1 MPQERCFQLVEHAL
15 KGIQQ
20 VTFRGTPTFCHRQM
34 RQNCRFYRIFV
45 QYFVHERSVYL
56 GFCITKDN
64 KLLSIYRNIKSQG
77 DFISFS
83 DEIVMILVRFI
94 KLLTIFILTGC
105 SCLRSGQGCNIK
117 EIVSETYNN
126 DSIWTIHVV
135 FNGCPDKFQRKQL
148 VNERITKEHPNEVYR
163 ISAMKEYNGKMY
175 NNYIYQIIVES
186 K

>member
-1 MPQERCFQLVEHAL
+1 MLSTCRACTERHPTGYFSRHTHVLPQTNAPELQILSYLCPVLCTEECLSCFLH
-15 KGIQQ
+15 
-20 VTFRGTPTFCHRQM
+20 H
-34 RQNCRFYRIFV
+34 
-45 QYFVHERSVYL
+45 
-56 GFCITKDN
+56 KDN
-64 KLLSIYRNIKSQG
+64 KLLLICRDIKSQD

-135 FNGCPDKFQRKQL
+135 FNGRPDRFQRKQL

>member
-1 MPQERCFQLVEHAL
+1 MLSTRRACTERHPTGYFSRHTHVLPQTNAAELQIL
-15 KGIQQ
+15 
-20 VTFRGTPTFCHRQM
+20 
-34 RQNCRFYRIFV
+34 
-45 QYFVHERSVYL
+45 SYL
-56 GFCITKDN
+56 CPVLCTWEECLSWFLHHKDN

-148 VNERITKEHPNEVYR
+148 VKERITKEHPNEGYR